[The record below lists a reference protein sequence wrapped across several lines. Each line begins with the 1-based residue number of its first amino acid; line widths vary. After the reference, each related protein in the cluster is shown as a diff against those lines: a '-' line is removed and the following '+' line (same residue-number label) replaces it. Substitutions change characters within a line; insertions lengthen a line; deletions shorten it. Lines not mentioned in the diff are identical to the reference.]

1 MSTVDIDKLIEQRVQ
16 EAKTKTKSDDEVVQ
30 IAWLARGIDVWY
42 KTNGDRGNSPDDA
55 ERYLISSIT
64 RLLDRHTTHLKAELL
79 AKLPMQH
86 RNVGADIGD
95 LRKKGYN
102 QAITEITKIIE
113 KEL

>member
-1 MSTVDIDKLIEQRVQ
+1 MSTVDIDEDLYWRNGKPKTVEDIACYEYCCPNQEQII
-16 EAKTKTKSDDEVVQ
+16 KKF
-30 IAWLARGIDVWY
+30 LAHQRD
-42 KTNGDRGNSPDDA
+42 T
-55 ERYLISSIT
+55 
-64 RLLDRHTTHLKAELL
+64 LKAELL